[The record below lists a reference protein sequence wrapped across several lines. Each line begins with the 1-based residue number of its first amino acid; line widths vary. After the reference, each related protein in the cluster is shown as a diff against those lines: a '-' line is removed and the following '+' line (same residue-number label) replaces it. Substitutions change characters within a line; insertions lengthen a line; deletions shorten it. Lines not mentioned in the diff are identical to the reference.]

1 MFLGEHDVQCKDS
14 YGLCQHR
21 CGLKEHAESILHEA
35 DIGPSGAVEPD
46 CAGEKSLLD
55 LRLPAKE
62 PVTLERISGEEPNAE
77 PARGCESALSGD
89 ALSSA
94 GMGKMPKN
102 EYDA

>member
-1 MFLGEHDVQCKDS
+1 MMCSAKTAMTCANIDVGSRNMQKASCMKWAS
-14 YGLCQHR
+14 R
-21 CGLKEHAESILHEA
+21 
-35 DIGPSGAVEPD
+35 PSGAVEPD

>member
-1 MFLGEHDVQCKDS
+1 MCSAKTAMTCANIDVGSRNMQKASCMKWAS
-14 YGLCQHR
+14 R
-21 CGLKEHAESILHEA
+21 
-35 DIGPSGAVEPD
+35 PSGAVGPD